1 MSGARS
7 RKLFEEA
14 KKHIPG
20 GVNSP
25 VRAFRSVGGEP
36 LFIKKAKGSKIY
48 DADNKA
54 YIDYVLSWGPMILG
68 HTHPKVTAALKKAIA
83 NGTSFGAP
91 TELEVTLA
99 KMVKKAF
106 PSIEMVR
113 MVSSGTEATMSAIRA
128 ARGFTGRDKIL
139 KFDGCYHGHADSLL
153 VKAGSGVA
161 TFGLPDSPGVPA
173 DLARLTLTVAYNDL
187 AAVKDMAV
195 REGQRIA
202 CIIVEPVA
210 GNMGCVPPE
219 PGFLQGLREIC
230 DKYGIV
236 LIFDEVM
243 TGFRVAY
250 GGAQQLYKIK
260 PDMTCLGKVIGGGL
274 PVGAYGGKLEIM
286 QKIAPIG
293 PIYQAGTLSG
303 NPLAMTAGIE
313 TLKLL
318 SKPGVYKTLEKN
330 AADLEKGLRTAAEEA
345 GVSTTFNRVGSMFT
359 CFFTDRKVKDFESA
373 KTSDTDAVRKVLPVH
388 AQEWREPCAV
398 PVRGR
403 LPVPGP
409 YESGHQQD
417 DRSSEEKPE
426 RSVSLFLP
434 RRARKSRN
442 LRFKIQ
448 TSNFYH
454 SALSS
459 KFADT

>member
-7 RKLFEEA
+7 KKLFEEA

-54 YIDYVLSWGPMILG
+54 YIDYVLSWGPAILG
-68 HTHPKVTAALKKAIA
+68 HAHPRVSAALKKAVA

-91 TELEVTLA
+91 TELEITLT
-99 KMVKKAF
+99 KMVKKAV

-139 KFDGCYHGHADSLL
+139 KFDGCYHGHGDSLL

-173 DLARLTLTVAYNDL
+173 DLARLTLTVGYNDL
-187 AAVKDMAV
+187 AAVKEMAV

-219 PGFLQGLREIC
+219 PGFLEGLRQIC
-230 DKYGIV
+230 DQYGIV

-260 PDMTCLGKVIGGGL
+260 PDLTCLGKVIGGGL
-274 PVGAYGGKLEIM
+274 PVGAFGGKGEIM
-286 QKIAPIG
+286 EKLAPIG

-318 SKPGVYKTLEKN
+318 SKPGAYKMLEKLS
-330 AADLEKGLRTAAEEA
+330 ADLEKGLKEVAAEA
-345 GVSTTFNRVGSMFT
+345 GIPVTFNRVGSMFT
-359 CFFTDRKVKDFESA
+359 GFFTDRKVKDFASA
-373 KTSDTDAVRKVLPVH
+373 KTSDTARFGKYFLSMIKNGVNLAPSQFE
-388 AQEWREPCAV
+388 AAFM
-398 PVRGR
+398 
-403 LPVPGP
+403 
-409 YESGHQQD
+409 
-417 DRSSEEKPE
+417 
-426 RSVSLFLP
+426 SLAHTKADINKTIEA
-434 RRARKSRN
+434 ARKS
-442 LRFKIQ
+442 LK
-448 TSNFYH
+448 S
-454 SALSS
+454 L
-459 KFADT
+459 